1 MNVLLIGQFGEDTQ
15 ARIRA
20 AFPADWRLEIAAPE
34 EVGLFLAEAEAVIPE
49 HIPVDEAFLA
59 QAMRLRMVQT
69 GAGYDNVDLAA
80 CTRRGVQ
87 VCNAAGV
94 NAAAVAEHVLA
105 FLLAYYKDLCLL
117 NAAMHA
123 GETAVPSYTGG
134 ELAGRTIGL
143 VGLGRIGRA
152 VAARCQAFGMRV
164 IAWSYRPI
172 EVPGVTLVDLPA
184 LYRESDIVSLHVP
197 LKPETRAMIDARAL
211 AQMKPGALLVN
222 TARGG
227 LVDEAALVDALAG
240 GQLGGPA
247 WMSSPRSRSLPGA
260 PCAGWPTSSSH
271 RTPPGIPTASSSM
284 RRATPFSWRTSAASS
299 PARRW
304 PAGATTSNAN
314 GHAGCPRQPVFHAD
328 YLEIDKKRR
337 QRMAAMKNYGTL
349 LCDIFST
356 RCVRGNEV
364 KRFAG
369 ISFCGE
375 HGGRGTPCLYR
386 RFCRGRRE
394 RGLVLAHF

>member
-1 MNVLLIGQFGEDTQ
+1 MRQKSEAAMNVLLIGQFGEDTQ

-20 AFPADWRLEIAAPE
+20 AFSADWRLEIAAPE
-34 EVGLFLAEAEAVIPE
+34 EAAQFLAEAEAVIPE

-59 QAMRLRMVQT
+59 QAVRLRMVQT

-80 CTRRGVQ
+80 CTRHGVQ

-94 NAAAVAEHVLA
+94 NAAAVAEHVMA

-117 NAAMHA
+117 NTAMHA

-240 GQLGGPA
+240 GQLGGACLDVFAEEPLA
-247 WMSSPRSRSLPGA
+247 AGSPLR
-260 PCAGWPTSSSH
+260 
-271 RTPPGIPTASSSM
+271 
-284 RRATPFSWRTSAASS
+284 
-299 PARRW
+299 
-304 PAGATTSNAN
+304 
-314 GHAGCPRQPVFHAD
+314 
-328 YLEIDKKRR
+328 
-337 QRMAAMKNYGTL
+337 RMANVILTPHTAGYPDG
-349 LCDIFST
+349 
-356 RCVRGNEV
+356 V
-364 KRFAG
+364 KFHVARYAFFVENIRSFFAG
-369 ISFCGE
+369 Q
-375 HGGRGTPCLYR
+375 TPA
-386 RFCRGRRE
+386 CRCNHIE
-394 RGLVLAHF
+394 R

>member
-1 MNVLLIGQFGEDTQ
+1 MTPFS
-15 ARIRA
+15 R
-20 AFPADWRLEIAAPE
+20 
-34 EVGLFLAEAEAVIPE
+34 
-49 HIPVDEAFLA
+49 
-59 QAMRLRMVQT
+59 MRLVQT
-69 GAGYDNVDLAA
+69 GAGYDNVDLEA

-94 NAAAVAEHVLA
+94 NAGAVAEHVLA

-143 VGLGRIGRA
+143 VGLGRIGRE

-197 LKPETRAMIDARAL
+197 LKPETRAMIDAAAL

-227 LVDEAALVDALAG
+227 LVDEAALVDALSR
-240 GQLGGPA
+240 GQLGGACLDVFAEEPLA
-247 WMSSPRSRSLPGA
+247 AESPLRRMANVILTPHT
-260 PCAGWPTSSSH
+260 AGYPD
-271 RTPPGIPTASSSM
+271 G
-284 RRATPFSWRTSAASS
+284 
-299 PARRW
+299 
-304 PAGATTSNAN
+304 
-314 GHAGCPRQPVFHAD
+314 VKFHAAR
-328 YLEIDKKRR
+328 YAFFVENIR
-337 QRMAAMKNYGTL
+337 A
-349 LCDIFST
+349 F
-356 RCVRGNEV
+356 
-364 KRFAG
+364 FAG
-369 ISFCGE
+369 Q
-375 HGGRGTPCLYR
+375 TPA
-386 RFCRGRRE
+386 CRCNHIE
-394 RGLVLAHF
+394 R